1 MDDRLYKRLKWIAI
15 AMVLAWVGWSL
26 YDMTLRDT
34 LSGGN
39 PTAAAIKYLEDE
51 RYQDALEAFD
61 RVLQQTPDH
70 GGAMRGRAQALMQL
84 GTESEKAALTLE
96 TAARPMEARSLRQQA
111 NEHYQSALDTYD
123 RAIAQQSAMPETGR
137 AILGVSLAN
146 RGILKDRMGDY
157 AGALEDY
164 ELALKHEPEV
174 GEGPGFLTRFMRN
187 QPEMPP
193 TVADRARY
201 LRQQLALPPSQRL
214 LRLPEQDME
223 QRAYRM

>member
-1 MDDRLYKRLKWIAI
+1 MDEGLYKRLKWIAI
-15 AMVLAWVGWSL
+15 VMVLAWVGWSL
-26 YDMTLRDT
+26 YDMALRDA
-34 LSGGN
+34 LSGDS

-51 RYQDALEAFD
+51 RYQEALEAFD

-84 GTESEKAALTLE
+84 GTESEKAALALE
-96 TAARPMEARSLRQQA
+96 TASRPIEARPLRQRA
-111 NEHYQSALDTYD
+111 NEHYQAALDAYN
-123 RAIAQQSAMPETGR
+123 RAIDQQQVDTETGQ

-157 AGALEDY
+157 PGALEDY
-164 ELALKHEPEV
+164 ELALKYEPEV
-174 GEGPGFLTRFMRN
+174 AEGPGFLTRFMRN

-201 LRQQLALPPSQRL
+201 LRQQLELPPAQRV
-214 LRLPEQDME
+214 LRIPEEDMQ